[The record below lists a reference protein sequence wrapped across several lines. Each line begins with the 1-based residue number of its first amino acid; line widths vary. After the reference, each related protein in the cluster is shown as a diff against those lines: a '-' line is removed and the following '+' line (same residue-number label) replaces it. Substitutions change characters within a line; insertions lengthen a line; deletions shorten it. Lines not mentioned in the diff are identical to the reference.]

1 MNFLKKKNIGFIQF
15 IKQQKIERE
24 PYTGEVMETS
34 KSVSNGDSK
43 ISPKNQTAHN
53 NTDLAASGFHNRPA
67 TRAGPQKKNKFSFF
81 IVLD

>member
-1 MNFLKKKNIGFIQF
+1 
-15 IKQQKIERE
+15 
-24 PYTGEVMETS
+24 METS

-67 TRAGPQKKNKFSFF
+67 TRAGP
-81 IVLD
+81 